1 LQQDNENTNDYGD
14 QTIAVAYIGYTA
26 GFSAYTSQEQLLDQQ
41 SWYDRSQVYKG
52 QKTVDNKWGLYM
64 MASKSDKKMQEM
76 ILSQYQ

>member
-1 LQQDNENTNDYGD
+1 MQQDNENTNDNLD

-26 GFSAYTSQEQLLDQQ
+26 GFSEYTSQEQLLDQQ

-52 QKTVDNKWGLYM
+52 QKTVDNKLGLYM

-76 ILSQYQ
+76 IISQYQ